1 MARTRSREW
10 NQALFNAPEI
20 VAEYA
25 ELGGLSPPEAHLVE
39 RYLSPGMDILD
50 LGVGGGRT
58 VPALRALARRYVGLD
73 YAEGMV
79 SICRERYPGL
89 EFVVGDASDLSQ
101 FPDGSFDAVV
111 FSFNG
116 IDCLYPDAARA
127 GCLRE
132 CRRVLRPGGVFIFST
147 HNPSGFVTVPR
158 TRDLTRRVAIRRWA
172 KEAYL
177 ALRRA
182 LNAARRALWRGE
194 GYVVDP
200 VHGGLLTHLASRRSV
215 RRELRAHGF
224 EHLETVAST
233 HPRRRPGVIVGW
245 YYYAF
250 RRVPADDVR
259 GPGGAG
265 EPRA

>member
-1 MARTRSREW
+1 LGRTRSRQW
-10 NQALFNAPEI
+10 NQELFNEPDI

-25 ELGGLSPPEAHLVE
+25 ELGGLSPPETYLVG
-39 RYLSPGMDILD
+39 RYLSRGIDILD
-50 LGVGGGRT
+50 LGVGAGRT
-58 VPALRALARRYVGLD
+58 VAALRALARRYVGID

-79 SICRERYPGL
+79 EECRKRYPGA
-89 EFVVGDASDLSQ
+89 EFLVADASDLSQ
-101 FPDGSFDAVV
+101 FPDRSFDAVL

-116 IDCLYPDAARA
+116 IDCLYPDALRHA
-127 GCLRE
+127 CLRE
-132 CRRVLRPGGVFIFST
+132 CARVLRPGGVFIFSA
-147 HNPSGFVTVPR
+147 HNPTGFVTVPK
-158 TRDLTRRVAIRRWA
+158 TRGLRRHVVIRRWA

-215 RRELRAHGF
+215 RRELRGQGF
-224 EHLETVAST
+224 DHLETVPSSY
-233 HPRRRPGVIVGW
+233 PRRRPGVLVGW

-250 RRVPADDVR
+250 RRVDADHVR
-259 GPGGAG
+259 GA
-265 EPRA
+265 R